1 MGYDPTTCCSGD
13 ISDRTN
19 PAGQAQAISDVLSHP
34 SGAVVLAAVL
44 PAAGHEQ
51 SDGVLCHHR
60 HIRPLRHFPHHDH
73 HGISVHER
81 ELTTDYNER
90 TSLATTRMVFSVVGY
105 ISGAALTT
113 LLAAILRDSNGI
125 PIRRLGAKSV

>member
-1 MGYDPTTCCSGD
+1 
-13 ISDRTN
+13 
-19 PAGQAQAISDVLSHP
+19 
-34 SGAVVLAAVL
+34 
-44 PAAGHEQ
+44 
-51 SDGVLCHHR
+51 
-60 HIRPLRHFPHHDH
+60 
-73 HGISVHER
+73 
-81 ELTTDYNER
+81 LTTDYNER